1 MNATITYSLREGH
14 KHSDQYYRD
23 IDAFTDHV
31 LDEAQS
37 QVGNLVGAFQTY
49 LQQTGREVPR
59 TPPEHVFE
67 LLTLGVLWRVYAG
80 HALGLSRVPQRAL
93 AHLVRL
99 RERSSR
105 LKPVVDLVRGALGG
119 LFLSPN
125 GRYPT
130 EVPAPTLNGLERLLS
145 WLAANGDV
153 FGEEVK
159 RLRAWQD
166 FLARQPSP
174 QATEN
179 LAAAIAFAAWFETQ
193 GEVALGRYTP
203 QVECFLAETHPGYR
217 WREDVVFCGRRRV
230 EYHLNMVG
238 TEILNRA
245 FRGAF
250 LNTARKVVIAP
261 PCMRAQPDGVC
272 QASPTPLG
280 ECCVGCTPGCRVH
293 QLTKLGAK
301 HGFQVLLIP
310 HELAVFSGE
319 GAESAGDGEVGLVG
333 VSCVLT
339 NPPGGWQMKELSVP
353 AQGVL
358 LDYCGCSYHWH
369 KEGFPTDI
377 NFAQLLRTL
386 GVDETAGI
394 THSATSRSRSPALPS
409 GQG

>member
-14 KHSDQYYRD
+14 KHSDPYYRD
-23 IDAFTDHV
+23 IAAFTDHV
-31 LDEAQS
+31 LDEAQGR
-37 QVGNLVGAFQTY
+37 VGALVGAFQTY
-49 LQQTGREVPR
+49 LQQTGREAPR
-59 TPPEHVFE
+59 TSSEYVFE
-67 LLTLGVLWRVYAG
+67 LLTLGVLWRVYAD
-80 HALGLSRVPQRAL
+80 HAQGLNRVSRRVL

-99 RERSSR
+99 RERASP
-105 LKPVVDLVRGALGG
+105 LKPAVDLVRGMLGG
-119 LFLSPN
+119 LFLSSN

-130 EVPAPTLNGLERLLS
+130 KVPAPTLDGLEQLLG
-145 WLAANGDV
+145 WLTANGDV
-153 FGEEVK
+153 FGQEVK

-166 FLARQPSP
+166 FLARQSP
-174 QATEN
+174 PQTTAN
-179 LAAAIAFAAWFETQ
+179 LAAAMAFAAWFEPH

-203 QVECFLAETHPGYR
+203 HVERFLTETHPGYR

-245 FRGAF
+245 YREAF
-250 LNTARKVVIAP
+250 LDTARKVVIVP

-272 QASPTPLG
+272 QARSTPLG
-280 ECCVGCTPGCRVH
+280 ERCVGCTPGCRVH
-293 QLTKLGAK
+293 QVTKLGEK

-319 GAESAGDGEVGLVG
+319 GAAPAGDGEVGLVG

-339 NPPGGWQMKELSVP
+339 NPPGGWEMRALGVP

-377 NFAQLLRTL
+377 NLGQLLHVL
-386 GVDETAGI
+386 GIAPT
-394 THSATSRSRSPALPS
+394 TR
-409 GQG
+409 

>member
-1 MNATITYSLREGH
+1 MNATITYALREGH
-14 KHSDQYYRD
+14 KHSDRYYRD
-23 IDAFTDHV
+23 VADFTDQV
-31 LDEAQS
+31 LAEAEDQI
-37 QVGNLVGAFQTY
+37 GTLIETFQTH
-49 LQQTGREVPR
+49 LQQTGRETPR
-59 TPPEHVFE
+59 THPEYIFE

-80 HALGLSRVPQRAL
+80 HALGLSRVPRRAL

-119 LFLSPN
+119 LFLSSN
-125 GRYPT
+125 GRHPV
-130 EVPAPTLNGLERLLS
+130 EVPAPTLDGLERLLS
-145 WLAANGDV
+145 WLAANSDV
-153 FGEEVK
+153 FGQEVK
-159 RLRAWQD
+159 RLRAWHD
-166 FLARQPSP
+166 FFARQPPP

-179 LAAAIAFAAWFETQ
+179 LAAAIAFATWFEPQ
-193 GEVALGRYTP
+193 GEAALGRYTP
-203 QVECFLAETHPGYR
+203 QVEHFLAETHPGYR

-230 EYHLNMVG
+230 EYHANMVG

-250 LNTARKVVIAP
+250 LGTARKVVIVP

-272 QASPTPLG
+272 QARPTPLG
-280 ECCVGCTPGCRVH
+280 ERCVGCTPGCRVH
-293 QLTKLGAK
+293 QLTQLGAK
-301 HGFQVLLIP
+301 RGFQVLLIP
-310 HELAVFSGE
+310 HELSVFSGE
-319 GAESAGDGEVGLVG
+319 TAEPTQNGEVGLVG

-339 NPPGGWQMKELSVP
+339 NPPGGWEMKELGVP

-386 GVDETAGI
+386 GVDETANP
-394 THSATSRSRSPALPS
+394 THSATSRSRSPAPPNE
-409 GQG
+409 QG